1 MARGERAHGDAD
13 LVAKGRPARTTEAA
27 VGDRD
32 RRADPADGNQAGRF
46 VPGSLTPAG
55 ILWLQR
61 MAGNR
66 AVSGLLA
73 EIAQRQADHQRGP
86 VDREGSAH
94 GQGTQQHM
102 QQAPVQRQQR
112 HATTGTWSGALPAL
126 QRAKDE
132 DARRAKH
139 RRVAQ
144 AKRTIAELGGKLKG
158 RLKGHI
164 FDALTADGSAL
175 DKANPTGLHAYTNGA
190 LPAGIQQ
197 VTTVGSQNAIHTLTW
212 RWAGKPT
219 KDSTMFPI
227 WMPPAHVSTL
237 IALKFPDVREG
248 AVDAKKLAPEA
259 TRTYISR
266 GLTIKLKQAGDT
278 VYPEQ

>member
-1 MARGERAHGDAD
+1 MAAGERAYRHAD
-13 LVAKGRPARTTEAA
+13 LIAKGRPARTSEAV

-32 RRADPADGNQAGRF
+32 RRADPAAGTRAGGF

-73 EIAQRQADHQRGP
+73 EIAQRQADRQRGQ
-86 VDREGSAH
+86 VSREASAH
-94 GQGTQQHM
+94 EQGTQQHM
-102 QQAPVQRQQR
+102 RPVPVQR
-112 HATTGTWSGALPAL
+112 HATSGTWSGALPAL

-139 RRVAQ
+139 RRVAL

-190 LPAGIQQ
+190 LPAGIER
-197 VTTVGSQNAIHTLTW
+197 VTTVGSQNGIHTLTW

-227 WMPPAHVSTL
+227 WMPPTHVSTL

-248 AVDAKKLAPEA
+248 AVDAKKIAPEA

-278 VYPEQ
+278 VYPEQS